1 MRVSVALGGF
11 FTAEQVT
18 YRPKNPST
26 AAKHAHTCSIGLQI
40 RSTRHEIVFASPA
53 RLLGS
58 ACSAVAHVP
67 QRNASSRIEKLH
79 VTVGSDH
86 VGQNLAHRGQ

>member
-11 FTAEQVT
+11 LTAEQVT
-18 YRPKNPST
+18 YRSKTPAQPQNTPV
-26 AAKHAHTCSIGLQI
+26 TCSIELQI